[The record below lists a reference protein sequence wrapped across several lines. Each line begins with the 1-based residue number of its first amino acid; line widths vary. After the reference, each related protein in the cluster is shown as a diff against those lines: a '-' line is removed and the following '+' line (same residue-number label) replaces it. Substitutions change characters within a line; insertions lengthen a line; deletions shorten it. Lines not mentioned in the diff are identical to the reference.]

1 MIPENQND
9 EIAALKNQMFILLV
23 ALIIVSG
30 TLTAVLYRQS
40 STATKDIAQAE
51 KLSAQMR
58 ANAMVIETFVTRL
71 VAYGEKH
78 PEFLPVLKK
87 NGIIPPPGGAA
98 AAPAAAPASAAP
110 KK

>member
-23 ALIIVSG
+23 ALIVVSG
-30 TLTAVLYRQS
+30 TLTAVLYRQAS
-40 STATKDIAQAE
+40 MATKDLNQAE
-51 KLSAQMR
+51 KASAQMR
-58 ANAMVIETFVTRL
+58 GNAMVIETFVTRL

-78 PEFLPVLKK
+78 PDFLPVLKK
-87 NGIIPPPGGAA
+87 NGIIPPTGAT
-98 AAPAAAPASAAP
+98 APVPATP

>member
-9 EIAALKNQMFILLV
+9 EIATLKNQMFILLV
-23 ALIIVSG
+23 ALIVVSG
-30 TLTAVLYRQS
+30 TLTAVLYRQA
-40 STATKDIAQAE
+40 STATKDLTQDEKMDAQ
-51 KLSAQMR
+51 LH

-87 NGIIPPPGGAA
+87 NGIIPPTGAA
-98 AAPAAAPASAAP
+98 ATAPASAAP